1 MGVVGVDAGVKGLG
15 LQGLVLALAQAHV
28 PSGQDEMGVGQATL
42 PVQFV
47 EIVPEQIVRSAIFLD
62 HDDYVLEWSVWA
74 GLGDGQRRHE

>member
-1 MGVVGVDAGVKGLG
+1 
-15 LQGLVLALAQAHV
+15 
-28 PSGQDEMGVGQATL
+28 MGVGQATL

-74 GLGDGQRRHE
+74 GLGDGERRHE